1 MTPKNEQWKHGIG
14 GVEMTL
20 DEAIKHA
27 IDKSRIDGDACNI
40 NCIECKA
47 EHKKLAEWLQE
58 LKERR
63 ESSLR
68 PATKFL
74 TNTIGQQLSH
84 IHQEFKEVELEL
96 GYGCLGIDKAV
107 EELIDLQTAC
117 ETMLDILGL
126 GEIQRMEARR
136 KVIKKNQARGYYCE
150 SSDIKG

>member
-1 MTPKNEQWKHGIG
+1 MK
-14 GVEMTL
+14 
-20 DEAIKHA
+20 
-27 IDKSRIDGDACNI
+27 
-40 NCIECKA
+40 
-47 EHKKLAEWLQE
+47 E

-84 IHQEFKEVELEL
+84 IRQEFKEVELEL
-96 GYGCLGIDKAV
+96 GYGCLSVDKAV

-126 GEIQRMEARR
+126 GELQRQEARR
-136 KVIKKNQARGYYCE
+136 KVIAKNQARGYYCE
-150 SSDIKG
+150 

>member
-136 KVIKKNQARGYYCE
+136 KVIKKNQARGYYDE
-150 SSDIKG
+150 SSNIEG